1 MSALVRLLVLLVASP
16 LLVFVLHAVFHRV
29 LDRPGRRVSAH
40 SSAFVAIIA
49 GFVVLLAAAW
59 WLDLLQRDT
68 PLDVIGSLG
77 YIGAVYGTL
86 AILYIDVVNVAE
98 TSLHMHLLL
107 ELAWGGS
114 LDVERVREQ
123 YSEARMIQA
132 RLHRL
137 ASMGQLRIEGDHCLI
152 TNRSTLRFAALIDV
166 WRRILGLPTE
176 PITAVPQEAGSQDP
190 VPRMARPHK

>member
-1 MSALVRLLVLLVASP
+1 MEDFALVRLLVLLLASL
-16 LLVFVLHAVFHRV
+16 LLVFVLHAVCHRL

-40 SSAFVAIIA
+40 SSAFVAIVA
-49 GFVVLLAAAW
+49 GFAVLLAIAW
-59 WLDLLQRDT
+59 WLDLLPRAT
-68 PLDVIGSLG
+68 LLDLVGALG
-77 YIGAVYGTL
+77 YIAAVYGTL

-123 YSEARMIQA
+123 YSEARMIQT

-137 ASMGQLRIEGDHCLI
+137 ASMGQLRIEGDRCFI
-152 TNRSTLRFAALIDV
+152 TNRSTLRFAALIDA
-166 WRRILGLPTE
+166 WRRVLGLPTE
-176 PITAVPQEAGSQDP
+176 PVTATKRS
-190 VPRMARPHK
+190 

>member
-1 MSALVRLLVLLVASP
+1 MSALVTLLVLLVASP
-16 LLVFVLHAVFHRV
+16 LLVFVLHAICHRV

-40 SSAFVAIIA
+40 SSAFVAIVA

-59 WLDLLQRDT
+59 WLDLLPRAT
-68 PLDVIGSLG
+68 PLDLIGALG
-77 YIGAVYGTL
+77 YTAAVYFTL

-114 LDVERVREQ
+114 LDVEQVREQ
-123 YSEARMIQA
+123 YSEARMIQT

-137 ASMGQLRIEGDHCLI
+137 ASMGQLRIEGDQCSI
-152 TNRSTLRFAALIDV
+152 TNRSTLRFAALIDA

-176 PITAVPQEAGSQDP
+176 PLTTA
-190 VPRMARPHK
+190 PRA

>member
-16 LLVFVLHAVFHRV
+16 LLVLVLHAVFHRMM
-29 LDRPGRRVSAH
+29 DRPGRKVSAH
-40 SSAFVAIIA
+40 SSAFVAIVA
-49 GFVVLLAAAW
+49 GFAVLLAAAW

-68 PLDVIGSLG
+68 PLDLVGSLG
-77 YIGAVYGTL
+77 YVAAVYGTL

-107 ELAWGGS
+107 EIAWGGS

-123 YSEARMIQA
+123 YSEARMIQT

-137 ASMGQLRIEGDHCLI
+137 ASMGQLAIEGDRCRL
-152 TNRSTLRFAALIDV
+152 TNRSTLRFAALIDA
-166 WRRILGLPTE
+166 WRRVLGLPTE
-176 PITAVPQEAGSQDP
+176 PVTATQRS
-190 VPRMARPHK
+190 